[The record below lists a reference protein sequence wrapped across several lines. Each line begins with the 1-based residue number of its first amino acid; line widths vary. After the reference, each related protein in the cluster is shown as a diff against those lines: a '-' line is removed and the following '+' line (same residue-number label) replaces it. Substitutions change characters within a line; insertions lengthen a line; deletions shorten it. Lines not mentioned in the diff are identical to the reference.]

1 MKWNL
6 ENIEKTF
13 IKSCYNNIDLI
24 KIELKNTLDFYL
36 NVKVDNEELENRKN
50 ILNTL
55 IKKYN

>member
-6 ENIEKTF
+6 DNIEKTF

-24 KIELKNTLDFYL
+24 KIELKNTLGFYL
-36 NVKVDNEELENRKN
+36 NIKVDNKELENRKN

-55 IKKYN
+55 ILKYN